1 MINIQKFRHVAII
14 VEDLDRM
21 VEFYT
26 RVLGLE
32 LKRNFDIES
41 EEFRKG
47 IGIKDA
53 KARGA
58 HLMVPDS
65 NVEIELFQFI
75 DDLRVK
81 EKTSVANMI
90 GYRHMAFIV
99 DDLDK
104 TVEILKG
111 NGVEFFSE
119 PITVNEPESVRGF
132 RFVYFRDPEGNII
145 ELNTLPEKA

>member
-1 MINIQKFRHVAII
+1 MINIQRFRHVAIV

-26 RVLGLE
+26 GVLGLK

-75 DDLRVK
+75 DNQCEK
-81 EKTSVANMI
+81 GKTSVANMI

-99 DDLDK
+99 DDLEK
-104 TVEILKG
+104 AVEILKE

-145 ELNTLPEKA
+145 ELNKLPEKA

>member
-1 MINIQKFRHVAII
+1 MINIQRFRHVAII

-32 LKRNFDIES
+32 LKRDFEIES

-75 DDLRVK
+75 DNQSVR
-81 EKTSVANMI
+81 EKTSIANMI

-145 ELNTLPEKA
+145 ELNKLPEKA

>member
-1 MINIQKFRHVAII
+1 MINIQRFRHVAII

-32 LKRNFDIES
+32 LKRQFEIES
-41 EEFRKG
+41 EEFREG
-47 IGIKDA
+47 IGIEDA

-65 NVEIELFQFI
+65 NIEIELFQFI
-75 DDLRVK
+75 HSQGVK
-81 EKTSVANMI
+81 EKASIANMI
-90 GYRHMAFIV
+90 GYRHIAFIV

-104 TVEILKG
+104 SFEILKG
-111 NGVEFFSE
+111 NGVEFFSD

-145 ELNTLPEKA
+145 ELNKLPEKA

>member
-1 MINIQKFRHVAII
+1 MIKIQRFRHVAIV

-26 RVLGLE
+26 GVLGLK
-32 LKRNFDIES
+32 LKRNFEIES
-41 EEFRKG
+41 EEFRTG

-65 NVEIELFQFI
+65 NVEIELFQFTNSQS
-75 DDLRVK
+75 VK
-81 EKTSVANMI
+81 ERTSIANMI

-99 DDLDK
+99 DDLEK
-104 TVEILKG
+104 AVEILKG

-145 ELNTLPEKA
+145 ELNKLPEKA

>member
-1 MINIQKFRHVAII
+1 MAI
-14 VEDLDRM
+14 VVKDLDRM

-26 RVLGLE
+26 TVLGLE
-32 LKRNFDIES
+32 LKRNFEIES

-47 IGIKDA
+47 IGIRDA

-75 DDLRVK
+75 DNQGAK
-81 EKTSVANMI
+81 GKTSIASMI

-99 DDLDK
+99 DDLEK
-104 TVEILKG
+104 AVEILKG

-132 RFVYFRDPEGNII
+132 RFVYFRDPEGNIL
-145 ELNTLPEKA
+145 ELNKLPEKA

>member
-1 MINIQKFRHVAII
+1 MINIQRFRHVAII

-21 VEFYT
+21 VKFYT
-26 RVLGLE
+26 GVLGLE
-32 LKRNFDIES
+32 LKRDFEIES
-41 EEFRKG
+41 EEFRTG

-75 DDLRVK
+75 DHQSAK
-81 EKTSVANMI
+81 EKTSIANMI

-99 DDLDK
+99 DDLEK
-104 TVEILKG
+104 AVEILKG
-111 NGVEFFSE
+111 NGVELFSE

-145 ELNTLPEKA
+145 ELNKLPEKA

>member
-1 MINIQKFRHVAII
+1 MINIQRFRHVAL
-14 VEDLDRM
+14 VVRDLDRM

-26 RVLGLE
+26 RLLGLK
-32 LKRNFDIES
+32 LKRTFEIES

-47 IGIKDA
+47 IGVKNA
-53 KARGA
+53 KAKGA

-75 DDLRVK
+75 DNLRVK

-104 TVEILKG
+104 TVETLKG
-111 NGVEFFSE
+111 KGVELFSD

-145 ELNTLPEKA
+145 ELNKLPEKA